1 MEEKK
6 RREAAEK
13 EKIRLEEEKE
23 ERRLAEQRE
32 KMKREFEQE
41 QEAKRKKEEEVRFE
55 VWVDDLEKLSSQKTE
70 NIKLAV
76 LELIITC
83 VNSM

>member
-1 MEEKK
+1 MLLNIGTCMWNGNLSGIKVEEKK

-32 KMKREFEQE
+32 KMKREFEKE
-41 QEAKRKKEEEVRFE
+41 QEAKRQKEEEVKF
-55 VWVDDLEKLSSQKTE
+55 
-70 NIKLAV
+70 N
-76 LELIITC
+76 
-83 VNSM
+83 